1 MPLVLHIETATN
13 VCSVALAGDRQL
25 LSLRESTFKNSHA
38 AVITQFIDE
47 VTKSSNLE
55 LSSIDAIAV
64 SKGPGSYTG
73 LRIGVATAKGLC
85 YALDKPLIAIP
96 TLQAMASGLR
106 PQASGLRPQASGI
119 WPQASGI
126 RRLASG
132 IRESVVSSQQSAVGS
147 QQSAVKVLFCPMI
160 DARRMEVYYAL
171 YDLNGN
177 EIRETRAE
185 IIDENSFSDLLVDH
199 MIIFGGDGSQKC
211 REFLKSQENAVFIDD
226 FEASAQFMI
235 GLAEEKF
242 QRKEFEDLAYFE
254 PYYLKDFIAAKA
266 RVKGLN

>member
-96 TLQAMASGLR
+96 TLEAMASG
-106 PQASGLRPQASGI
+106 
-119 WPQASGI
+119 I
-126 RRLASG
+126 RHLASG
-132 IRESVVSSQQSAVGS
+132 IRESAVGS
-147 QQSAVKVLFCPMI
+147 RQSAIKILFCPMI

-171 YDLNGN
+171 YDETLK

-185 IIDENSFSDLLVDH
+185 IIDEDSFSELLSDH
-199 MIIFGGDGSQKC
+199 TIIFGGDGASKC
-211 REFLKSQENAVFIDD
+211 REVLKSQENAVFIDD
-226 FEASAQFMI
+226 FEASAKFMI

-242 QRKEFEDLAYFE
+242 QKRM
-254 PYYLKDFIAAKA
+254 
-266 RVKGLN
+266 